1 MGTVDISRSAQ
12 RKAFARRFAAG
23 LLRPFTGLTLPVR
36 IGEMAHT
43 VLSRWPIGKQ
53 RAKPQSAVRYMTIA
67 GRAHWM
73 MLRESLWSIYRT
85 WTELPTIIVVSDGSW
100 TREEFDPVFAW
111 WPTAIDVLERAD
123 ILAMAKT
130 TDEPELKA
138 YAEAS
143 PNGVKLAA
151 IVLVARSNA
160 LLFVDVDILWFRD
173 PLFLLGDPASWIKP
187 RALQENYCNQRR
199 DMALRYCA
207 QVLEPPF
214 VNAGIVALRGEL
226 IAPALLRSMVQEA
239 LRNPQDGSCEQ
250 TIIATAVKLG
260 GEFFPEKLS
269 LVAVEDI
276 YSFFIRNA
284 KQEGYY
290 SRHYVLPARQLIYR
304 DALKLRFD
312 LGRLLTSNA

>member
-1 MGTVDISRSAQ
+1 MGTVVDISTNAQ
-12 RKAFARRFAAG
+12 RKAFARRFAPG

-36 IGEMAHT
+36 MGEMAHT
-43 VLSRWPIGKQ
+43 ALSRWPISKQ
-53 RAKPQSAVRYMTIA
+53 RAKPQSDVRYMTIA

-85 WTELPTIIVVSDGSW
+85 WAELPTIIVVSDGSW

-111 WPTAIDVLERAD
+111 WPTAINVLERGD
-123 ILAMAKT
+123 VLAMAKAA
-130 TDEPELKA
+130 DEPKLNA

-151 IVLVARSNA
+151 IVLVARSTA

-173 PLFLLGDPASWIKP
+173 PVLLLGDPASWIKP
-187 RALQENYCNQRR
+187 RALRENYCTQRR

-214 VNAGIVALRGEL
+214 VNAGIVALHGEL
-226 IAPALLRSMVQEA
+226 MDPGLLCSMVQET
-239 LRNPQDGSCEQ
+239 LRNPQDASCEQ
-250 TIIATAVKLG
+250 TIFATAVKLG
-260 GEFFPEKLS
+260 GEFLPEKLS
-269 LVAVEDI
+269 LVAIDDA

-290 SRHYVLPARQLIYR
+290 SRHYVTPVRQLIYR
-304 DALKLRFD
+304 DAFKLRLD
-312 LGRLLTSNA
+312 VGRLN